1 MKISQLKDKEILIL
15 GLGKEGFSTLRF
27 LKRIFPKKNL
37 AIGDQKKEI
46 YEKLKNYKKIK
57 LYLGK
62 DYLKAIKNYEVIIK
76 SPGISPKIIKPYLK
90 KNQILTSATEI
101 FFENCSG
108 KIIGVTGTKGKS
120 TSCGLIYKVLKSA
133 KKKVFL
139 IGNIGKPFL
148 NYLISNDPNSIYVF
162 ELSSFQLSSLKKSP
176 QIAVLL
182 NIYKEHLD
190 YHQNFKEYIKSKA
203 NITLYQ
209 EEKDYLIYNYQ
220 NKIVREI
227 AKKSKAKKIPI
238 KNPLF
243 LLEKIGLNKNSL
255 FEKHFSLSIAVAILV
270 GEIFGVSKENIKK
283 AIEDFKSFP
292 HRIEEV
298 GTFQGIIFFNDSL
311 STIPESTIL
320 ALNTLG
326 KKVKTL
332 ILGGYDRGVDFKNL
346 AKEIVKS
353 KLETLIFFPKTGER
367 IWKEISFFQR
377 KNPKFFLKKNIFFV
391 KNMRE
396 AVKLGFHYTPKGKIC
411 LLSPASPSFG
421 IFKDYR
427 ERGNLFKKYVK
438 EFGKKE
444 RAS

>member
-1 MKISQLKDKEILIL
+1 MKLSQLKDKEVLIL

-27 LKRIFPKKNL
+27 LKKIFPKKKL
-37 AIGDQKKEI
+37 AIADQKEKI
-46 YEKLKNYKKIK
+46 SEKLKNYKKIK

-76 SPGISPKIIKPYLK
+76 SPGIPPKIIKPYLK
-90 KNQILTSATEI
+90 KNQILTSATQI

-162 ELSSFQLSSLKKSP
+162 ELSSFQLSNLKKSP
-176 QIAVLL
+176 HIAVLL

-190 YHQNFKEYIKSKA
+190 YHQSFKEYIKSKA

-209 EEKDYLIYNYQ
+209 KEKDYLIYNYQ
-220 NKIVREI
+220 NKIVREV

-238 KNPLF
+238 KNPSF
-243 LLEKIGLNKNSL
+243 HLEKIGLNKNSL
-255 FEKHFSLSIAVAILV
+255 FERHFSLSIAVAILV
-270 GEIFGVSKENIKK
+270 GKIFKISKENIKK
-283 AIEDFKSFP
+283 AIENFKSFP
-292 HRIEEV
+292 HRMEKV
-298 GTFQGIIFFNDSL
+298 GNFKGIIFFNDSL

-320 ALNTLG
+320 ALDTLG

-332 ILGGYDRGVDFKNL
+332 ILGGYDRGVDFKKL
-346 AKEIVKS
+346 AKRILES
-353 KLETLIFFPKTGER
+353 KIENLIFFPESGKR
-367 IWKEISFFQR
+367 IWKEIDFFQKR
-377 KNPKFFLKKNIFFV
+377 KRRFFLEKNVFFV
-391 KNMRE
+391 KKMSK
-396 AVKLGFHYTPKGKIC
+396 AVKLAFSLTPKNHIC
-411 LLSPASPSFG
+411 LFSPASPSFG
-421 IFKDYR
+421 LFRDYR

-438 EFGKKE
+438 KYGQE
-444 RAS
+444 